1 MALPLHPPGL
11 LPITLQQLKAFDI
24 PAPQHFVILT
34 LSVVEWGTTPACA
47 FVFAFG
53 FWFCFYRLKT

>member
-34 LSVVEWGTTPACA
+34 LSVVEWGTTPHVLL
-47 FVFAFG
+47 FLLLVFGFAFIV
-53 FWFCFYRLKT
+53 